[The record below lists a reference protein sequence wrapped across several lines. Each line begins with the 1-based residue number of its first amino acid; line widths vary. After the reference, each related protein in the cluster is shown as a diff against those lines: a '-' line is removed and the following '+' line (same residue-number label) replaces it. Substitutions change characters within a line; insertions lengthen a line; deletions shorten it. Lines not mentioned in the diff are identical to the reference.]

1 MQFIGLHEGHA
12 ALIDDQATRRED
24 AGRIGVEFIGEKYL
38 TNADRVR
45 AVHDDDIKAFR
56 GRDTHI
62 INAITDDYLGAR
74 VAPRIAANGWQEF
87 LGKPHHFAINFH
99 HHGFFDAAMLKHAF
113 QNAAIARAND
123 QNALGRAMGQNGHM
137 GDHFLID
144 EFIAFG
150 DLHHAIQ
157 QHHPAMGFAFKDN
170 NVLKFGLYPRQ
181 FALHAEALAPG
192 GVEGFID
199 PAIGR
204 HGGIPL

>member
-12 ALIDDQATRRED
+12 ALIDDQAARRED
-24 AGRIGVEFIGEKYL
+24 ARRIGVEFIGEKCL
-38 TNADRVR
+38 TNADRVG
-45 AVHDDDIKAFR
+45 AVHDDHIKAFR
-56 GRDTHI
+56 GCHTHI
-62 INAITDDYLGAR
+62 INAIADDDLGAWII
-74 VAPRIAANGWQEF
+74 PGIAANGRQEF
-87 LGKPHHFAINFH
+87 LCKPHHFAINFH
-99 HHGFFDAAMLKHAF
+99 HDGFFDAAMLKYALQHAT
-113 QNAAIARAND
+113 ITRADD
-123 QNALGRAMGQNGHM
+123 QHALGRAMGQDGHM
-137 GDHFLID
+137 GDHFLIN
-144 EFIAFG
+144 EFIAFR

-181 FALHAEALAPG
+181 FTLHAEALAPG